1 MENYFAY
8 YNGYKENKNIRKTN
22 PILIFAITI
31 VFLLTLAFGL
41 LGIILS
47 LAKGKSFSE
56 IFSLAPILVLMTFLS
71 MILVIP
77 NFLFYFYLIK
87 SKKEDALWKNI
98 KIYLEDNLEISIQAK
113 VDEDI
118 LYLKTWKI
126 ISIRKEDIE
135 EIIREDKIKMIFHLL
150 GNCILSFIWFS
161 SLFSKIK
168 LKSSFFRLY
177 FHKIYKTKN
186 GLPKGFFVIF
196 VV

>member
-1 MENYFAY
+1 M
-8 YNGYKENKNIRKTN
+8 
-22 PILIFAITI
+22 IFAITI

-168 LKSSFFRLY
+168 LKSSFFRPY
-177 FHKIYKTKN
+177 FHKIYQTKN

>member
-22 PILIFAITI
+22 PILVFAITI

-47 LAKGKSFSE
+47 LVKGKSFSE

-98 KIYLEDNLEISIQAK
+98 RIYLEDNLEISIQAK

-135 EIIREDKIKMIFHLL
+135 EIIREDKIKMIFHLDKEYY
-150 GNCILSFIWFS
+150 ILFNPIDFDA
-161 SLFSKIK
+161 LNFG
-168 LKSSFFRLY
+168 R
-177 FHKIYKTKN
+177 
-186 GLPKGFFVIF
+186 
-196 VV
+196 

>member
-77 NFLFYFYLIK
+77 NFLLYLYLIR

-98 KIYLEDNLEISIQAK
+98 KIFLEDNEEISIQAK
-113 VDEDI
+113 IDEDI
-118 LYLKTWKI
+118 LYLKTWKM

-168 LKSSFFRLY
+168 LKSSFLALIS
-177 FHKIYKTKN
+177 HKIYQKN
-186 GLPKGFFVIF
+186 GLPKRFFAIF